1 MRIFAPIK
9 IRNIR
14 ERALIYNVCP
24 KKVSAVLKIFIRC
37 DISMKVSTYLFIK
50 MKKLSGYFE
59 KKYLILDVLQIRSFF
74 PVDSFP
80 KLCG

>member
-37 DISMKVSTYLFIK
+37 DISMKVKYLFIK

-59 KKYLILDVLQIRSFF
+59 KKYLILDVLQSSFF

>member
-37 DISMKVSTYLFIK
+37 DISMKVKYILVHK
-50 MKKLSGYFE
+50 NE
-59 KKYLILDVLQIRSFF
+59 KVVWIF
-74 PVDSFP
+74 
-80 KLCG
+80 